1 MKLSTPIYHLKRKAR
16 LLSRKQNIP
25 LHQALDLIAG
35 NEGFSG
41 WSLLAAKA
49 PSPVSA
55 RELFA
60 TLNPGGLVLIGARPG
75 QGKTLLSLE
84 LAVEAMK
91 IGNRSAFFT
100 LEYTEYDVTDRL
112 RVIDRAWERFR
123 GFFDFDSS
131 DDISSDYIIEKLASA
146 KSRKSIILRSGNEA
160 VSGFGDVRLPNPLDL
175 TLFDKTYFLQGRNPF
190 RVAGLADLNKKPG
203 RHL

>member
-146 KSRKSIILRSGNEA
+146 KSGTVAIVDYLQLLDQKREKPALAAQIAIDPTIRQRSRFRILA
-160 VSGFGDVRLPNPLDL
+160 M
-175 TLFDKTYFLQGRNPF
+175 
-190 RVAGLADLNKKPG
+190 
-203 RHL
+203 

>member
-146 KSRKSIILRSGNEA
+146 KSRKSIDPTIRQRSRFRILA
-160 VSGFGDVRLPNPLDL
+160 M
-175 TLFDKTYFLQGRNPF
+175 
-190 RVAGLADLNKKPG
+190 
-203 RHL
+203 